1 MMGSR
6 IYSILAA
13 IILILSPSLLTAQAA
28 VPAGGELQQKVE
40 RAREMIKGSN
50 YVAAIGL
57 MDEVLASN
65 PNSGEALFYKAL
77 ATIGTTEKRREA
89 EKEVSK
95 IFVESAKNG
104 FHIPGDGWD
113 NFPVNIKFYIEANW
127 EFADDYLD
135 QEDPQDYQVAINLLE
150 NIVAVDH
157 EQHDASE
164 HLGKLYVRTG
174 QNREAL
180 DLFQRLLERN
190 PDESEGIYTM
200 GLGFFDIHDKEIAQ
214 SILSDLSGQGPE
226 EMTSLMKLLMSRA
239 FFVLED
245 HRIASVYYAQ
255 CLNDLNEIAAREMYR
270 DVIDI
275 VLPDEKPE
283 WENART
289 IDQKKLFIR
298 KFWKSRDPSP
308 TTEYN
313 ERLVE
318 HYRRVNYAKQQY
330 TMKQTKGYDDRGIVY
345 IKHGKPDEYADL
357 VGNFGIRDNETW
369 VYFRRPDNFVF
380 HFVRRSSSYSIAN
393 SLMEALITSPISP
406 SFTMREDPE
415 NPTESIVLEAGDFTQ
430 SWRDLLYSRVEID
443 PIYFRLYSERV
454 DFDEAGYLEQ
464 EMQTNWAMMESEL
477 VEAALTRGME
487 SETYIPDMGSEPM
500 DYYYY
505 TADFMAMNAN
515 SNVSIFYGLPV
526 ASLDFK
532 RDIIGVRVNYESTFA
547 VFDQNW
553 NEVDRVYNR
562 RSYQLSQE
570 PDVNNK
576 GLLLV
581 DKQTLNLPPG
591 EYHYSVSVKDLGNE
605 NMGIYKG
612 DLNVTHYQPNS
623 FNVSQIVLA
632 SNITPFDGEKR
643 GKFTRG
649 SYNVMPLPSRTFRR
663 EQAVFVYY
671 EIYFLNKD
679 DENKKNYHID
689 FTIEADNLDKNLVAK
704 IFSPFGKLF
713 SSDKDKGKITMTFQK
728 EAESERIVQQEYVSI
743 DISDSPAGEYNLSV
757 IVTDVA
763 TGETITRDSK
773 FFIVK

>member
-1 MMGSR
+1 MMGRHIPSV
-6 IYSILAA
+6 LAA
-13 IILILSPSLLTAQAA
+13 IILIVSPVILTAQETA
-28 VPAGGELQQKVE
+28 PPGGELQQKFE

-50 YVAAIGL
+50 FGAAKGL

-77 ATIGTTEKRREA
+77 ATIGTTDKVRVA
-89 EKEVSK
+89 EKEVSL

-104 FHIPGDGWD
+104 FHIPAGGWD
-113 NFPVNIKFYIEANW
+113 NFPVDIRYYIEANW
-127 EFADDYLD
+127 EFADDYID
-135 QEDPQDYQVAINLLE
+135 QEDPQNYQVAINLLE
-150 NIVAVDH
+150 NIVEVDH

-200 GLGFFDIHDKEIAQ
+200 GLGYFDIFNKEIAQ
-214 SILSDLSGQGPE
+214 SILSDLSSQGPE
-226 EMTSLMKLLMSRA
+226 EMTSLMKLLMARA

-245 HRIASVYYAQ
+245 VRIASVYYSQ
-255 CLNDLNEIAAREMYR
+255 CLDDLNEIAAREMYR
-270 DVIDI
+270 DVMDI
-275 VLPDEKPE
+275 VVPKEKTE
-283 WENART
+283 WNNART
-289 IDQKKLFIR
+289 LDQKRLFIR

-308 TTEYN
+308 TTEFN

-318 HYRRVNYAKQQY
+318 HYRRLNYSKQHY

-345 IKHGKPDEYADL
+345 IKHGEPDEYADL

-369 VYFRRPDNFVF
+369 VYERRPENFVF
-380 HFVRRSSSYSIAN
+380 HFVRRSSSYFIAN
-393 SLMEALITSPISP
+393 SLTEAVIGSQFTQ
-406 SFTMREDPE
+406 SFTMRDDPE
-415 NPTESIVLEAGDFTQ
+415 NPEQPITLEANDF
-430 SWRDLLYSRVEID
+430 SKNFRDLLWSRVEID
-443 PIYFRLYSERV
+443 PIYMRLYNDRV
-454 DFDEAGYLEQ
+454 DFDDPGYLEQ
-464 EMQTNWAMMESEL
+464 EMMTTWQMMEADL
-477 VEAALTRGME
+477 VEPALTRGME

-526 ASLDFK
+526 ASLEFK

-547 VFDQNW
+547 VFDQSW

-570 PDVNNK
+570 PDLDNK

-591 EYHYSVSVKDLGNE
+591 EYHYSVSVKDLGSE

-612 DLNVTHYQPNS
+612 DLDVTHYQPNS

-632 SNITPFDGEKR
+632 SNIAPFDGEKR

-649 SYNVMPLPSRTFRR
+649 TYNVMPLPSRTFRR

-689 FTIEADNLDKNLVAK
+689 FTIEAENLDQNLVAK

-713 SSDKDKGKITMTFQK
+713 NSDKDKGKITMTFQK
-728 EAESERIVQQEYVSI
+728 EADPERIVQQEYVSI
-743 DISDSPAGEYNLSV
+743 DISDSPAGEYNLNV
-757 IVTDVA
+757 IVTDVT
-763 TGETITRDSK
+763 TGEQITRKSQ
-773 FFIVK
+773 FYIVK

>member
-1 MMGSR
+1 MGRHIS
-6 IYSILAA
+6 SVLAA
-13 IILILSPSLLTAQAA
+13 IILIISPAMLTAQDDT
-28 VPAGGELQQKVE
+28 PPGGELQQKVE

-50 YVAAIGL
+50 FTAAIGL
-57 MDEVLASN
+57 MDEVLATN

-77 ATIGTTEKRREA
+77 AMIGTTTKRKVA
-89 EKEVSK
+89 EQVVSK
-95 IFVESAKNG
+95 VFVESARNG
-104 FHIPGDGWD
+104 FHIPSGGWD
-113 NFPVNIKFYIEANW
+113 DFPVNTNYYIEANW
-127 EFADDYLD
+127 EFAEDYLD
-135 QEDPQDYQVAINLLE
+135 QEDPQNYEVAINLLE
-150 NIVAVDH
+150 NIVEVDH
-157 EQHDASE
+157 EKHDASE

-200 GLGFFDIHDKEIAQ
+200 GLGYFDIYNTEIAQ
-214 SILSDLSGQGPE
+214 SILSDLSSQGPE
-226 EMTSLMKLLMSRA
+226 EMTSLMKLLMARA

-245 HRIASVYYAQ
+245 ERIASVYYFQ
-255 CLNDLNEIAAREMYR
+255 CLDDLNEITARELYR
-270 DVIDI
+270 DAIDI
-275 VLPDEKPE
+275 VEPEEKTE
-283 WENART
+283 WKNART
-289 IDQKKLFIR
+289 IDQKKLFFR

-308 TTEYN
+308 TTEFN

-318 HYRRVNYAKQQY
+318 HYRRLNYAKQHY

-357 VGNFGIRDNETW
+357 VGNYGIRDNETW
-369 VYFRRPDNFVF
+369 VYYRQPENFVF
-380 HFVRRSSSYSIAN
+380 NFVRLSSSYFIAS
-393 SLMEALITSPISP
+393 SLLEAVIGSA
-406 SFTMREDPE
+406 FTKTFTTRDNPE
-415 NPTESIVLEAGDFTQ
+415 NPQEPTTLSANDYSQNLRA
-430 SWRDLLYSRVEID
+430 LLWSRVEID
-443 PIYFRLYSERV
+443 PIYMRLYNERV
-454 DFDEAGYLEQ
+454 DFDDAGYLEQ
-464 EMQTNWAMMESEL
+464 EMFTTWRMMEADLLEP
-477 VEAALTRGME
+477 ALTIGME
-487 SETYIPDMGSEPM
+487 SETYVPDMGSEPM

-526 ASLDFK
+526 ASLEFK

-570 PDVNNK
+570 PDMDNK

-591 EYHYSVSVKDLGNE
+591 EYHYSVSVKDLGSE
-605 NMGIYKG
+605 SMGIYKG
-612 DLNVTHYQPNS
+612 DLNVTQYQPNQ

-632 SNITPFDGEKR
+632 SNITPFDGQKR

-649 SYNVMPLPSRTFRR
+649 SYNVMPLPSRTFRQ

-679 DENKKNYHID
+679 DENKKSYHID
-689 FTIEADNLDKNLVAK
+689 FTIEADNLDKNLAAK

-713 SSDKDKGKITMTFQK
+713 GSGKDKGKITMTFQK
-728 EAESERIVQQEYVSI
+728 EADPERIVQQEYVSI

-763 TGETITRDSK
+763 TGKQIARQSK
-773 FFIVK
+773 FYIVK